1 MARNGEL
8 SLDEMLKA
16 DIVRLLMR
24 RDGVTEGEVR
34 AVMRRAIAKPP
45 SPGRPGRR

>member
-8 SLDEMLKA
+8 SLDELLKA
-16 DIVRLLMR
+16 DIVRILMR

-34 AVMRRAIAKPP
+34 AVMRPRSSGAKRGGANK
-45 SPGRPGRR
+45 SR

>member
-16 DIVRLLMR
+16 DIVRILMR
-24 RDGVTEGEVR
+24 RDGVTEGEIR
-34 AVMRRAIAKPP
+34 AVMRQRSSSAKRGSAKKTP
-45 SPGRPGRR
+45 

>member
-16 DIVRLLMR
+16 DIVRILMR

-34 AVMRRAIAKPP
+34 AVMRRAISQPP
-45 SPGRPGRR
+45 SRGPGRR